1 MIKVKVIEK
10 RNPLN
15 LSESKHYGFPINEGI
30 VSLDEIAAE
39 LSQRSTVN
47 YSDIDAV
54 LQNFVEFIPFI
65 LAMGKSISL
74 GRLGTMRVS
83 FSSQGVDNP
92 KDFNVGLITV
102 KRIIFTPSS
111 QLKNKIRDFK
121 FELARG

>member
-1 MIKVKVIEK
+1 MIKIKVVEK
-10 RNPLN
+10 RNPMKT
-15 LSESKHYGFPINEGI
+15 SESKHYGAPINDGI
-30 VSLDEIAAE
+30 VSLDEIAGE

-83 FSSQGVDNP
+83 FSSQGVDDP

-102 KRIIFTPSS
+102 KRIIFTPSV
-111 QLKNKIRDFK
+111 QLKNKVRDFK
-121 FELARG
+121 FELARS